1 MPPPGP
7 PPGPPKL
14 PADLAGNRRPEP
26 PSSSAA
32 KRREDEGPQA
42 PQLSVLLTAAQRL
55 EQAAQ
60 GNSTSLGGLLAVTQ
74 RLEQS
79 ALSNTAG
86 LQELLTELQK
96 LRGQLKDQQGRELAV
111 PPPLLAP
118 PPPRAAGGGL
128 AAVAALVAAI
138 AALGALAGAALLIRE
153 QKRQLTSQLEVTAS
167 IGALRQA
174 VTQLGEATASQAP
187 AADHAGAAKAPGP
200 DSTARPADP
209 AEGKAVACPA
219 ASESKPR
226 VLLPNLVGLRLVE
239 ARTTVAPLQLQ
250 LLPTDKRLKEAS
262 KIGWQLPNPGA
273 ELEPD
278 EAVTV
283 SLKPPVQKKKKK

>member
-14 PADLAGNRRPEP
+14 PADVAGPRRPEP
-26 PSSSAA
+26 PASSVG
-32 KRREDEGPQA
+32 KRSREDEAP
-42 PQLSVLLTAAQRL
+42 PQLSALLTTAQRL
-55 EQAAQ
+55 EQSTQA
-60 GNSTSLGGLLAVTQ
+60 NSTSLGGLLAVSQ
-74 RLEQS
+74 KLEQS
-79 ALSNTAG
+79 AVTSAAS
-86 LQELLTELQK
+86 LQELRAELQS
-96 LRGQLKDQQGRELAV
+96 LRSQLKEPRALAV
-111 PPPLLAP
+111 PPPPSKP
-118 PPPRAAGGGL
+118 PPPSGGGL

-153 QKRQLTSQLEVTAS
+153 QKQQLTSQTEVAAS
-167 IGALRQA
+167 IKALREA
-174 VTQLGEATASQAP
+174 VAQLSEAAANPP
-187 AADHAGAAKAPGP
+187 AAGKSPAAEGAK
-200 DSTARPADP
+200 P
-209 AEGKAVACPA
+209 AETAEAKPACPPA
-219 ASESKPR
+219 AEAKPR

>member
-1 MPPPGP
+1 MP

-14 PADLAGNRRPEP
+14 PADLAGSRRPEP
-26 PSSSAA
+26 PSSSA
-32 KRREDEGPQA
+32 KPREDEGPQA
-42 PQLSVLLTAAQRL
+42 PQLSALLTTTQRL
-55 EQAAQ
+55 EQASQA
-60 GNSTSLGGLLAVTQ
+60 NSTSINGMLAVTQ

-86 LQELLTELQK
+86 LQAMLTELQT
-96 LRGQLKDQQGRELAV
+96 LRGQLKDQSGRELAV

-118 PPPRAAGGGL
+118 PPSSSPGSGL

-153 QKRQLTSQLEVTAS
+153 QKMQQASQAEVAAS
-167 IGALRQA
+167 IRTLRQA
-174 VTQLGEATASQAP
+174 VAQLSEAAANPPP
-187 AADHAGAAKAPGP
+187 AAE
-200 DSTARPADP
+200 RPAASKAAGTDSP
-209 AEGKAVACPA
+209 AKSGDSAEGKAVACPA
-219 ASESKPR
+219 AGEAKPR

-250 LLPTDKRLKEAS
+250 LLPTDKRLKEVS

>member
-1 MPPPGP
+1 MPPPGQ

-14 PADLAGNRRPEP
+14 PADLAGSRRPEP

-42 PQLSVLLTAAQRL
+42 PQLSALLTTAQRL
-55 EQAAQ
+55 EQASQ
-60 GNSTSLGGLLAVTQ
+60 TSSTHLSGMLAVTQ

-79 ALSNTAG
+79 AMSNTAG
-86 LQELLTELQK
+86 LQALLTELQT
-96 LRGQLKDQQGRELAV
+96 LRGQLKDQPGRELAV
-111 PPPLLAP
+111 PPPLLVP
-118 PPPRAAGGGL
+118 PPPSSPGSGL

-153 QKRQLTSQLEVTAS
+153 QKQQLAAQTEVNTS
-167 IGALRQA
+167 IRALRQA
-174 VTQLGEATASQAP
+174 VGQLSEGAANP
-187 AADHAGAAKAPGP
+187 AVADHAGAGQAAGADSPAKPGE
-200 DSTARPADP
+200 P

-219 ASESKPR
+219 AGEAKPR

-283 SLKPPVQKKKKK
+283 SLKPPSQKKKK

>member
-1 MPPPGP
+1 M
-7 PPGPPKL
+7 
-14 PADLAGNRRPEP
+14 
-26 PSSSAA
+26 
-32 KRREDEGPQA
+32 PQA
-42 PQLSVLLTAAQRL
+42 PQLNTLLTATQRL
-55 EQAAQ
+55 EQVAQ
-60 GNSTSLGGLLAVTQ
+60 VNSTSLTGMLAVTQ

-86 LQELLTELQK
+86 LQALLTELQT
-96 LRGQLKDQQGRELAV
+96 LRGQLKDQPGRELLV

-118 PPPRAAGGGL
+118 PPPPSPGSGL

-153 QKRQLTSQLEVTAS
+153 QKQQMASQAEVTAS
-167 IGALRQA
+167 IRALRQA
-174 VTQLGEATASQAP
+174 VGQLSEAAANSP
-187 AADHAGAAKAPGP
+187 SADHAGAGKAAGA
-200 DSTARPADP
+200 DSTAKPGDP

-219 ASESKPR
+219 AGEAKPR

-250 LLPTDKRLKEAS
+250 LLPTDKRLKEVS

-283 SLKPPVQKKKKK
+283 SLKPPIQKKKKK